1 LQTIEQTVRE
11 LVRQELTRLLPPL
24 SQSCDPDQL
33 LSTAEVA
40 DLTTLSKPFF
50 EIGRS
55 QGNKGLPPYFKI
67 GRRVLYRRG
76 DVMAWL
82 ENRRRGHK

>member
-1 LQTIEQTVRE
+1 MQLEETVRE
-11 LVRQELTRLLPPL
+11 LVRQELNRLLPPV

-33 LSTAEVA
+33 LTTAEVA
-40 DLTTLSKPFF
+40 DLTTLSMPFF

-55 QGNKGLPPYFKI
+55 QGNKGLPSYFKV